1 MADESLSALNRR
13 FNQLKRWEES
23 ETNKASHLPKEKPR
37 KVKFQDGCVFLA
49 ACSSGDRDEVLQLLK
64 KGADINTSN
73 IDGLTAL
80 HQACIDDN
88 LDMVEFLVQ
97 HSADVDVC
105 DNEGWTPLHATAS
118 CGFTEIARYL
128 IKEGANVAAV
138 NNDGDLPIDICE
150 DEIMEHMLQDE
161 MSKLDID
168 ADAARQEEENQML
181 EDANKWLNN
190 KSVKEK
196 RHQKTGA
203 TALHVAAAKG
213 YMKVISVLLQAGVD
227 VNARDNDGWT
237 PLHAAAHWCQ
247 EEVCKALVD
256 HMCDMDI
263 KNNAGQTPTDVA
275 DSEIIKLLEELKAKQ
290 QSLKDKENEDT
301 NEIIPHRNQHGKR
314 SRSDSQSSVTRM
326 SVDQKQNVILKEV
339 GQERSTLEANLSGIK
354 SSSSSSGEGESSESD
369 TEKQNELN
377 KQSTEANQTRDRDK
391 PPITAVVEIQK
402 PEMGKIEESNENDT
416 VQVKKKDEDVINEVD
431 KKTDTPRIEEIGETK
446 ESLKEKENAEKEAK
460 EKQETEQTER
470 KPDEKSVRKDK
481 DFNRSNS
488 VPAKEKEPLSRTY
501 SAPNKPTEVPTI
513 VTPPTITESKNDTEP
528 DILSWR
534 TGLRKTGSTSM
545 VIENNKDEGD
555 KNLSRSLSSP
565 RIPVDRNSVENDKVQ
580 LRRTTDTQDHKPLDR
595 ISAYSRSINNPYRSS
610 YQSAYVPY
618 YRRQQEQ
625 NERREKEREAKIME
639 STTTTQPSTSTATS
653 VSATLS
659 SVTTATTTVSTHGVS
674 SIASCPT
681 FGTNS
686 MFRRSYQI
694 PSRDEEAETQRKAR
708 AKRARETRRST
719 QGVTLEDIQKAEE
732 VLHSS
737 DTKPSDTKSSEKT
750 NNALSESRTSNI
762 ESTSIEQ
769 PESVRRRFRPDVS
782 SRTSNIESTSIEQP
796 ESVRRCFRPDV
807 SSRNSNIELTSID
820 QPESVRRRFRPD
832 VSNRTSNI
840 ESTSIDQPESV
851 RRRFRPDVSSRTS
864 NIKLTSIE
872 QPESVRRRF
881 RPDDDTRSSFRRS
894 RDSKDSSIYSTDTTS
909 AYVPR
914 RERNALST
922 SIDNKSSLGS
932 SEIRRSASLR
942 SSRLH
947 AEDQDDT
954 DSKKDSKGDDKDEKK
969 EPSHVRARR
978 NRRERRSTGIVTY
991 DPSKD
996 DDEDEKKDTEEKD
1009 KNSYSGRYN
1018 STSDVGTS
1026 DRYSHRTDRPSS
1038 YIGSTSSLNLDYKKL
1053 DYYMQLYEDE
1063 KANTERLKKDLEAV
1077 KKELIESKAELD
1089 RLIKRNEVNRLA
1101 DTNDKREKRALE
1113 RKLSELEEE
1122 LKDIRQLFYLTAFQ
1136 ENGSIKGRQ
1145 SSIKGRKWCINSCDK

>member
-314 SRSDSQSSVTRM
+314 RHAEKYRDAEDVERSSVTRM

-769 PESVRRRFRPDVS
+769 PESVRRRFRPD
-782 SRTSNIESTSIEQP
+782 
-796 ESVRRCFRPDV
+796 
-807 SSRNSNIELTSID
+807 
-820 QPESVRRRFRPD
+820 
-832 VSNRTSNI
+832 
-840 ESTSIDQPESV
+840 
-851 RRRFRPDVSSRTS
+851 
-864 NIKLTSIE
+864 
-872 QPESVRRRF
+872 
-881 RPDDDTRSSFRRS
+881 DDTRSSFRRS

-1053 DYYMQLYEDE
+1053 YEDE

>member
-314 SRSDSQSSVTRM
+314 RSSVTRM

-446 ESLKEKENAEKEAK
+446 ESLK
-460 EKQETEQTER
+460 
-470 KPDEKSVRKDK
+470 
-481 DFNRSNS
+481 
-488 VPAKEKEPLSRTY
+488 
-501 SAPNKPTEVPTI
+501 VPTI

-769 PESVRRRFRPDVS
+769 PESVRRRFRPD
-782 SRTSNIESTSIEQP
+782 
-796 ESVRRCFRPDV
+796 
-807 SSRNSNIELTSID
+807 
-820 QPESVRRRFRPD
+820 
-832 VSNRTSNI
+832 
-840 ESTSIDQPESV
+840 
-851 RRRFRPDVSSRTS
+851 
-864 NIKLTSIE
+864 
-872 QPESVRRRF
+872 
-881 RPDDDTRSSFRRS
+881 DDTRSSFRRS

-1053 DYYMQLYEDE
+1053 YEDE

>member
-275 DSEIIKLLEELKAKQ
+275 DSDIIKLLEELKAKQ

-301 NEIIPHRNQHGKR
+301 SEIIPHRNQHGKR
-314 SRSDSQSSVTRM
+314 SRSDSQRSSVTRM

-339 GQERSTLEANLSGIK
+339 GLERSTLEANLSGIK

-402 PEMGKIEESNENDT
+402 PEMGKIEESNEHDT

-481 DFNRSNS
+481 EFNRSNS

-501 SAPNKPTEVPTI
+501 SAPNKPTE
-513 VTPPTITESKNDTEP
+513 
-528 DILSWR
+528 
-534 TGLRKTGSTSM
+534 
-545 VIENNKDEGD
+545 
-555 KNLSRSLSSP
+555 
-565 RIPVDRNSVENDKVQ
+565 DKVQ

-762 ESTSIEQ
+762 ES
-769 PESVRRRFRPDVS
+769 
-782 SRTSNIESTSIEQP
+782 
-796 ESVRRCFRPDV
+796 
-807 SSRNSNIELTSID
+807 
-820 QPESVRRRFRPD
+820 
-832 VSNRTSNI
+832 
-840 ESTSIDQPESV
+840 
-851 RRRFRPDVSSRTS
+851 
-864 NIKLTSIE
+864 TSIE

-1122 LKDIRQLFYLTAFQ
+1122 LKQMDKTKAENKKLKEENRALTRVI
-1136 ENGSIKGRQ
+1136 SKL
-1145 SSIKGRKWCINSCDK
+1145 SK

>member
-314 SRSDSQSSVTRM
+314 RHAEKYRDAEDVERSSVTRM

-446 ESLKEKENAEKEAK
+446 ESLK
-460 EKQETEQTER
+460 
-470 KPDEKSVRKDK
+470 
-481 DFNRSNS
+481 
-488 VPAKEKEPLSRTY
+488 
-501 SAPNKPTEVPTI
+501 VPTI

-769 PESVRRRFRPDVS
+769 PESVRRRFRPD
-782 SRTSNIESTSIEQP
+782 
-796 ESVRRCFRPDV
+796 
-807 SSRNSNIELTSID
+807 
-820 QPESVRRRFRPD
+820 
-832 VSNRTSNI
+832 
-840 ESTSIDQPESV
+840 
-851 RRRFRPDVSSRTS
+851 
-864 NIKLTSIE
+864 
-872 QPESVRRRF
+872 
-881 RPDDDTRSSFRRS
+881 DDTRSSFRRS

-1053 DYYMQLYEDE
+1053 YEDE

-1122 LKDIRQLFYLTAFQ
+1122 LKKMEVLKEDNRRLKE
-1136 ENGSIKGRQ
+1136 ENGALIRVISKL
-1145 SSIKGRKWCINSCDK
+1145 SK

>member
-314 SRSDSQSSVTRM
+314 RHAEKYRDAEDVERSSVTRM

-769 PESVRRRFRPDVS
+769 PESVRRRFRPD
-782 SRTSNIESTSIEQP
+782 
-796 ESVRRCFRPDV
+796 
-807 SSRNSNIELTSID
+807 
-820 QPESVRRRFRPD
+820 
-832 VSNRTSNI
+832 
-840 ESTSIDQPESV
+840 
-851 RRRFRPDVSSRTS
+851 
-864 NIKLTSIE
+864 
-872 QPESVRRRF
+872 
-881 RPDDDTRSSFRRS
+881 DDTRSSFRRS

-1053 DYYMQLYEDE
+1053 YEDE

-1122 LKDIRQLFYLTAFQ
+1122 LKKMEVLKEDNRRLKE
-1136 ENGSIKGRQ
+1136 ENGALIRVISKL
-1145 SSIKGRKWCINSCDK
+1145 SK

>member
-314 SRSDSQSSVTRM
+314 RHAEKYRDAEDVERSSVTRM

-595 ISAYSRSINNPYRSS
+595 
-610 YQSAYVPY
+610 
-618 YRRQQEQ
+618 
-625 NERREKEREAKIME
+625 
-639 STTTTQPSTSTATS
+639 
-653 VSATLS
+653 
-659 SVTTATTTVSTHGVS
+659 
-674 SIASCPT
+674 
-681 FGTNS
+681 
-686 MFRRSYQI
+686 SYQI

-762 ESTSIEQ
+762 ES
-769 PESVRRRFRPDVS
+769 
-782 SRTSNIESTSIEQP
+782 
-796 ESVRRCFRPDV
+796 
-807 SSRNSNIELTSID
+807 
-820 QPESVRRRFRPD
+820 
-832 VSNRTSNI
+832 
-840 ESTSIDQPESV
+840 
-851 RRRFRPDVSSRTS
+851 
-864 NIKLTSIE
+864 TSIE

-1053 DYYMQLYEDE
+1053 YEDE

-1122 LKDIRQLFYLTAFQ
+1122 LKQMDKTKAENKKLKEENRALTRVI
-1136 ENGSIKGRQ
+1136 SKL
-1145 SSIKGRKWCINSCDK
+1145 SK

>member
-314 SRSDSQSSVTRM
+314 SSVTRM

-446 ESLKEKENAEKEAK
+446 ESLK
-460 EKQETEQTER
+460 
-470 KPDEKSVRKDK
+470 
-481 DFNRSNS
+481 
-488 VPAKEKEPLSRTY
+488 
-501 SAPNKPTEVPTI
+501 VPTI

-762 ESTSIEQ
+762 ES
-769 PESVRRRFRPDVS
+769 
-782 SRTSNIESTSIEQP
+782 
-796 ESVRRCFRPDV
+796 
-807 SSRNSNIELTSID
+807 
-820 QPESVRRRFRPD
+820 
-832 VSNRTSNI
+832 
-840 ESTSIDQPESV
+840 
-851 RRRFRPDVSSRTS
+851 
-864 NIKLTSIE
+864 TSIE

>member
-1 MADESLSALNRR
+1 
-13 FNQLKRWEES
+13 
-23 ETNKASHLPKEKPR
+23 
-37 KVKFQDGCVFLA
+37 
-49 ACSSGDRDEVLQLLK
+49 
-64 KGADINTSN
+64 
-73 IDGLTAL
+73 
-80 HQACIDDN
+80 
-88 LDMVEFLVQ
+88 MVEFLVQ

-275 DSEIIKLLEELKAKQ
+275 DSDIIKLLEELKAKQ

-301 NEIIPHRNQHGKR
+301 SEIIPHRNQHGKR
-314 SRSDSQSSVTRM
+314 RSSVTRM

-339 GQERSTLEANLSGIK
+339 GLERSTLEANLSGIK

-402 PEMGKIEESNENDT
+402 PEMGKIEESNEHDT

-481 DFNRSNS
+481 EFNRSNS

-513 VTPPTITESKNDTEP
+513 VTPPTITESRNDTEP

-580 LRRTTDTQDHKPLDR
+580 LRRTTDTQDHKPLD
-595 ISAYSRSINNPYRSS
+595 
-610 YQSAYVPY
+610 
-618 YRRQQEQ
+618 RQQEQ

-762 ESTSIEQ
+762 ES
-769 PESVRRRFRPDVS
+769 
-782 SRTSNIESTSIEQP
+782 
-796 ESVRRCFRPDV
+796 
-807 SSRNSNIELTSID
+807 
-820 QPESVRRRFRPD
+820 
-832 VSNRTSNI
+832 
-840 ESTSIDQPESV
+840 
-851 RRRFRPDVSSRTS
+851 
-864 NIKLTSIE
+864 TSIE

-1053 DYYMQLYEDE
+1053 YEDE

-1122 LKDIRQLFYLTAFQ
+1122 LKQMDKTKAENKKLKEENRALTRVI
-1136 ENGSIKGRQ
+1136 SKL
-1145 SSIKGRKWCINSCDK
+1145 SK

>member
-314 SRSDSQSSVTRM
+314 RHAEKYRDAEDVERSSVTRM

-580 LRRTTDTQDHKPLDR
+580 LRRTTDTQDHKPLD
-595 ISAYSRSINNPYRSS
+595 
-610 YQSAYVPY
+610 
-618 YRRQQEQ
+618 
-625 NERREKEREAKIME
+625 
-639 STTTTQPSTSTATS
+639 
-653 VSATLS
+653 
-659 SVTTATTTVSTHGVS
+659 
-674 SIASCPT
+674 
-681 FGTNS
+681 
-686 MFRRSYQI
+686 RSYQI

>member
-314 SRSDSQSSVTRM
+314 RSSVTRM

-446 ESLKEKENAEKEAK
+446 ESLK
-460 EKQETEQTER
+460 
-470 KPDEKSVRKDK
+470 
-481 DFNRSNS
+481 
-488 VPAKEKEPLSRTY
+488 
-501 SAPNKPTEVPTI
+501 VPTI

-580 LRRTTDTQDHKPLDR
+580 LRRTTDTQDHKPLD
-595 ISAYSRSINNPYRSS
+595 
-610 YQSAYVPY
+610 
-618 YRRQQEQ
+618 RQQEQ

-762 ESTSIEQ
+762 ES
-769 PESVRRRFRPDVS
+769 
-782 SRTSNIESTSIEQP
+782 
-796 ESVRRCFRPDV
+796 
-807 SSRNSNIELTSID
+807 
-820 QPESVRRRFRPD
+820 
-832 VSNRTSNI
+832 
-840 ESTSIDQPESV
+840 
-851 RRRFRPDVSSRTS
+851 
-864 NIKLTSIE
+864 TSIE

>member
-275 DSEIIKLLEELKAKQ
+275 DSDIIKLLEELKAKQ

-301 NEIIPHRNQHGKR
+301 SEIIPHRNQHGKR
-314 SRSDSQSSVTRM
+314 SRSDSQRSSVTRM

-339 GQERSTLEANLSGIK
+339 GLERSTLEANLSGIK

-402 PEMGKIEESNENDT
+402 PEMGKIEESNEHDT

-446 ESLKEKENAEKEAK
+446 ESLK
-460 EKQETEQTER
+460 
-470 KPDEKSVRKDK
+470 
-481 DFNRSNS
+481 
-488 VPAKEKEPLSRTY
+488 
-501 SAPNKPTEVPTI
+501 VPTI
-513 VTPPTITESKNDTEP
+513 VTPPTITESRNDTEP

-769 PESVRRRFRPDVS
+769 PESVRRRFRPD
-782 SRTSNIESTSIEQP
+782 
-796 ESVRRCFRPDV
+796 
-807 SSRNSNIELTSID
+807 
-820 QPESVRRRFRPD
+820 
-832 VSNRTSNI
+832 
-840 ESTSIDQPESV
+840 
-851 RRRFRPDVSSRTS
+851 
-864 NIKLTSIE
+864 
-872 QPESVRRRF
+872 
-881 RPDDDTRSSFRRS
+881 DDTRSSFRRS

-1053 DYYMQLYEDE
+1053 YEDE

-1122 LKDIRQLFYLTAFQ
+1122 LKKMEVLKEDNRRLKE
-1136 ENGSIKGRQ
+1136 ENGALIRVISKL
-1145 SSIKGRKWCINSCDK
+1145 SK

>member
-314 SRSDSQSSVTRM
+314 RHAEKYRDAEDVERSSVTRM

-501 SAPNKPTEVPTI
+501 SAPNKPTE
-513 VTPPTITESKNDTEP
+513 
-528 DILSWR
+528 
-534 TGLRKTGSTSM
+534 
-545 VIENNKDEGD
+545 
-555 KNLSRSLSSP
+555 
-565 RIPVDRNSVENDKVQ
+565 DKVQ

>member
-150 DEIMEHMLQDE
+150 DEIMEQMLQEE

-256 HMCDMDI
+256 HMCDMEV
-263 KNNAGQTPTDVA
+263 KNNAGQTSIDVA
-275 DSEIIKLLEELKAKQ
+275 DSDIIKLLEELKAKQ

-314 SRSDSQSSVTRM
+314 RSDSQRSSVTRM
-326 SVDQKQNVILKEV
+326 SVDQKQNVILKNVE
-339 GQERSTLEANLSGIK
+339 QERTTLEANLSGIK
-354 SSSSSSGEGESSESD
+354 SSSSSASEGESSESD

-402 PEMGKIEESNENDT
+402 PEMGKIEESNENET
-416 VQVKKKDEDVINEVD
+416 VKEKKKDEDVINEAD
-431 KKTDTPRIEEIGETK
+431 KKIDTPRIEDISETK

-481 DFNRSNS
+481 EFSRSNS

-501 SAPNKPTEVPTI
+501 SAPNKSTTEVPTI
-513 VTPPTITESKNDTEP
+513 VTPTITESKNDTEPQP

-565 RIPVDRNSVENDKVQ
+565 RIPVERNSVENDKVQ

-639 STTTTQPSTSTATS
+639 STTTQPTNSTATS

-659 SVTTATTTVSTHGVS
+659 SVTTATTTVSTHGGSVM

-750 NNALSESRTSNI
+750 NNVLSESRTSNI

-769 PESVRRRFRPDVS
+769 PESVRRRFR
-782 SRTSNIESTSIEQP
+782 T
-796 ESVRRCFRPDV
+796 
-807 SSRNSNIELTSID
+807 
-820 QPESVRRRFRPD
+820 
-832 VSNRTSNI
+832 
-840 ESTSIDQPESV
+840 
-851 RRRFRPDVSSRTS
+851 
-864 NIKLTSIE
+864 
-872 QPESVRRRF
+872 
-881 RPDDDTRSSFRRS
+881 DDDTRSSFRRS

-1053 DYYMQLYEDE
+1053 DFYMQLYEDE
-1063 KANTERLKKDLEAV
+1063 KANTERLKKELEQV

-1089 RLIKRNEVNRLA
+1089 RLMKRNEANRLA

-1122 LKDIRQLFYLTAFQ
+1122 LKKMEVLKEDNRRLKE
-1136 ENGSIKGRQ
+1136 ENGALIRVISKL
-1145 SSIKGRKWCINSCDK
+1145 SK

>member
-314 SRSDSQSSVTRM
+314 RSSVTRM

-446 ESLKEKENAEKEAK
+446 ESLK
-460 EKQETEQTER
+460 
-470 KPDEKSVRKDK
+470 
-481 DFNRSNS
+481 
-488 VPAKEKEPLSRTY
+488 
-501 SAPNKPTEVPTI
+501 VPTI

-769 PESVRRRFRPDVS
+769 PESVRRRFRPD
-782 SRTSNIESTSIEQP
+782 
-796 ESVRRCFRPDV
+796 
-807 SSRNSNIELTSID
+807 
-820 QPESVRRRFRPD
+820 
-832 VSNRTSNI
+832 
-840 ESTSIDQPESV
+840 
-851 RRRFRPDVSSRTS
+851 
-864 NIKLTSIE
+864 
-872 QPESVRRRF
+872 
-881 RPDDDTRSSFRRS
+881 DDTRSSFRRS

-1053 DYYMQLYEDE
+1053 YEDE

-1122 LKDIRQLFYLTAFQ
+1122 LKKMEVLKEDNRRLKE
-1136 ENGSIKGRQ
+1136 ENGALIRVISKL
-1145 SSIKGRKWCINSCDK
+1145 SK

>member
-150 DEIMEHMLQDE
+150 DEIMEQMLQEE

-256 HMCDMDI
+256 HMCDMEV
-263 KNNAGQTPTDVA
+263 KNNAGQTSIDVA
-275 DSEIIKLLEELKAKQ
+275 DSDIIKLLEELKAKQ

-314 SRSDSQSSVTRM
+314 SRSDSQRSSVTRM
-326 SVDQKQNVILKEV
+326 SVDQKQNVILKNVE
-339 GQERSTLEANLSGIK
+339 QERTTLEANLSGIK
-354 SSSSSSGEGESSESD
+354 SSSSSASEGESSESD

-402 PEMGKIEESNENDT
+402 PEMGKIEESNENET
-416 VQVKKKDEDVINEVD
+416 VKEKKKDEDVINEAD
-431 KKTDTPRIEEIGETK
+431 KKIDTPRIEDISETK
-446 ESLKEKENAEKEAK
+446 ESLK
-460 EKQETEQTER
+460 
-470 KPDEKSVRKDK
+470 
-481 DFNRSNS
+481 
-488 VPAKEKEPLSRTY
+488 
-501 SAPNKPTEVPTI
+501 VPTI
-513 VTPPTITESKNDTEP
+513 VTPTITESKNDTEPQP

-565 RIPVDRNSVENDKVQ
+565 RIPVERNSVENDKVQ

-639 STTTTQPSTSTATS
+639 STTTQPTNSTATS

-659 SVTTATTTVSTHGVS
+659 SVTTATTTVSTHGGSVM

-750 NNALSESRTSNI
+750 NNVLSESRTSNI

-769 PESVRRRFRPDVS
+769 PESVRRRFR
-782 SRTSNIESTSIEQP
+782 T
-796 ESVRRCFRPDV
+796 
-807 SSRNSNIELTSID
+807 
-820 QPESVRRRFRPD
+820 
-832 VSNRTSNI
+832 
-840 ESTSIDQPESV
+840 
-851 RRRFRPDVSSRTS
+851 
-864 NIKLTSIE
+864 
-872 QPESVRRRF
+872 
-881 RPDDDTRSSFRRS
+881 DDDTRSSFRRS

-1053 DYYMQLYEDE
+1053 DFYMQLYEDE
-1063 KANTERLKKDLEAV
+1063 KANTERLKKELEQV

-1089 RLIKRNEVNRLA
+1089 RLMKRNEANRLA

-1122 LKDIRQLFYLTAFQ
+1122 LKKMEVLKEDNRRLKE
-1136 ENGSIKGRQ
+1136 ENGALIRVISKL
-1145 SSIKGRKWCINSCDK
+1145 SK

>member
-314 SRSDSQSSVTRM
+314 RHAEKYRDAEDVERSSVTRM

-446 ESLKEKENAEKEAK
+446 ESLK
-460 EKQETEQTER
+460 
-470 KPDEKSVRKDK
+470 
-481 DFNRSNS
+481 
-488 VPAKEKEPLSRTY
+488 
-501 SAPNKPTEVPTI
+501 VPTI

-769 PESVRRRFRPDVS
+769 PESVRRRFRPD
-782 SRTSNIESTSIEQP
+782 
-796 ESVRRCFRPDV
+796 
-807 SSRNSNIELTSID
+807 
-820 QPESVRRRFRPD
+820 
-832 VSNRTSNI
+832 
-840 ESTSIDQPESV
+840 
-851 RRRFRPDVSSRTS
+851 
-864 NIKLTSIE
+864 
-872 QPESVRRRF
+872 
-881 RPDDDTRSSFRRS
+881 DDTRSSFRRS

-1053 DYYMQLYEDE
+1053 YEDE

>member
-314 SRSDSQSSVTRM
+314 RSSVTRM

-446 ESLKEKENAEKEAK
+446 ESLK
-460 EKQETEQTER
+460 
-470 KPDEKSVRKDK
+470 
-481 DFNRSNS
+481 
-488 VPAKEKEPLSRTY
+488 
-501 SAPNKPTEVPTI
+501 VPTI

-769 PESVRRRFRPDVS
+769 PESVRRRFRPD
-782 SRTSNIESTSIEQP
+782 
-796 ESVRRCFRPDV
+796 
-807 SSRNSNIELTSID
+807 
-820 QPESVRRRFRPD
+820 
-832 VSNRTSNI
+832 
-840 ESTSIDQPESV
+840 
-851 RRRFRPDVSSRTS
+851 
-864 NIKLTSIE
+864 
-872 QPESVRRRF
+872 
-881 RPDDDTRSSFRRS
+881 DDTRSSFRRS

-1053 DYYMQLYEDE
+1053 YEDE

-1122 LKDIRQLFYLTAFQ
+1122 LKQMDKTKAENKKLKEENRALTRVI
-1136 ENGSIKGRQ
+1136 SKL
-1145 SSIKGRKWCINSCDK
+1145 SK

>member
-275 DSEIIKLLEELKAKQ
+275 DSDIIKLLEELKAKQ

-301 NEIIPHRNQHGKR
+301 SEIIPHRNQHGKR
-314 SRSDSQSSVTRM
+314 SRSDSQRSSVTRM

-339 GQERSTLEANLSGIK
+339 GLERSTLEANLSGIK

-402 PEMGKIEESNENDT
+402 PEMGKIEESNEHDT

-481 DFNRSNS
+481 EFNRSNS

-513 VTPPTITESKNDTEP
+513 VTPPTITESRNDTEP

-580 LRRTTDTQDHKPLDR
+580 LRRTTDTQDHKPLD
-595 ISAYSRSINNPYRSS
+595 
-610 YQSAYVPY
+610 
-618 YRRQQEQ
+618 RQQEQ

-762 ESTSIEQ
+762 ES
-769 PESVRRRFRPDVS
+769 
-782 SRTSNIESTSIEQP
+782 
-796 ESVRRCFRPDV
+796 
-807 SSRNSNIELTSID
+807 
-820 QPESVRRRFRPD
+820 
-832 VSNRTSNI
+832 
-840 ESTSIDQPESV
+840 
-851 RRRFRPDVSSRTS
+851 
-864 NIKLTSIE
+864 TSIE

-1053 DYYMQLYEDE
+1053 YEDE

-1122 LKDIRQLFYLTAFQ
+1122 LKQMDKTKAENKKLKEENRALTRVI
-1136 ENGSIKGRQ
+1136 SKL
-1145 SSIKGRKWCINSCDK
+1145 SK

>member
-314 SRSDSQSSVTRM
+314 RSSVTRM

-501 SAPNKPTEVPTI
+501 SAPNKPTE
-513 VTPPTITESKNDTEP
+513 
-528 DILSWR
+528 
-534 TGLRKTGSTSM
+534 
-545 VIENNKDEGD
+545 
-555 KNLSRSLSSP
+555 
-565 RIPVDRNSVENDKVQ
+565 DKVQ

-769 PESVRRRFRPDVS
+769 PESVRRRFRPD
-782 SRTSNIESTSIEQP
+782 
-796 ESVRRCFRPDV
+796 
-807 SSRNSNIELTSID
+807 
-820 QPESVRRRFRPD
+820 
-832 VSNRTSNI
+832 
-840 ESTSIDQPESV
+840 
-851 RRRFRPDVSSRTS
+851 
-864 NIKLTSIE
+864 
-872 QPESVRRRF
+872 
-881 RPDDDTRSSFRRS
+881 DDTRSSFRRS

-1053 DYYMQLYEDE
+1053 YEDE

>member
-314 SRSDSQSSVTRM
+314 RSSVTRM

-595 ISAYSRSINNPYRSS
+595 
-610 YQSAYVPY
+610 
-618 YRRQQEQ
+618 
-625 NERREKEREAKIME
+625 
-639 STTTTQPSTSTATS
+639 
-653 VSATLS
+653 
-659 SVTTATTTVSTHGVS
+659 
-674 SIASCPT
+674 
-681 FGTNS
+681 
-686 MFRRSYQI
+686 SYQI

-762 ESTSIEQ
+762 ES
-769 PESVRRRFRPDVS
+769 
-782 SRTSNIESTSIEQP
+782 
-796 ESVRRCFRPDV
+796 
-807 SSRNSNIELTSID
+807 
-820 QPESVRRRFRPD
+820 
-832 VSNRTSNI
+832 
-840 ESTSIDQPESV
+840 
-851 RRRFRPDVSSRTS
+851 
-864 NIKLTSIE
+864 TSIE

>member
-314 SRSDSQSSVTRM
+314 RSSVTRM

-446 ESLKEKENAEKEAK
+446 ESLK
-460 EKQETEQTER
+460 
-470 KPDEKSVRKDK
+470 
-481 DFNRSNS
+481 
-488 VPAKEKEPLSRTY
+488 
-501 SAPNKPTEVPTI
+501 VPTI

-580 LRRTTDTQDHKPLDR
+580 LRRTTDTQDHKPLD
-595 ISAYSRSINNPYRSS
+595 
-610 YQSAYVPY
+610 
-618 YRRQQEQ
+618 RQQEQ

-762 ESTSIEQ
+762 ES
-769 PESVRRRFRPDVS
+769 
-782 SRTSNIESTSIEQP
+782 
-796 ESVRRCFRPDV
+796 
-807 SSRNSNIELTSID
+807 
-820 QPESVRRRFRPD
+820 
-832 VSNRTSNI
+832 
-840 ESTSIDQPESV
+840 
-851 RRRFRPDVSSRTS
+851 
-864 NIKLTSIE
+864 TSIE

-1053 DYYMQLYEDE
+1053 YEDE

>member
-150 DEIMEHMLQDE
+150 DEIMEQMLQEE

-256 HMCDMDI
+256 HMCDMEV
-263 KNNAGQTPTDVA
+263 KNNAGQTSIDVA
-275 DSEIIKLLEELKAKQ
+275 DSDIIKLLEELKAKQ

-314 SRSDSQSSVTRM
+314 SRSDSQRSSVTRM
-326 SVDQKQNVILKEV
+326 SVDQKQNVILKNVE
-339 GQERSTLEANLSGIK
+339 QERTTLEANLSGIK
-354 SSSSSSGEGESSESD
+354 SSSSSASEGESSESD

-402 PEMGKIEESNENDT
+402 PEMGKIEESNENET
-416 VQVKKKDEDVINEVD
+416 VKEKKKDEDVINEAD
-431 KKTDTPRIEEIGETK
+431 KKIDTPRIEDISETK

-481 DFNRSNS
+481 EFSRSNS

-501 SAPNKPTEVPTI
+501 SAPNKSTTEVPTI
-513 VTPPTITESKNDTEP
+513 VTPTITESKNDTEPQP

-565 RIPVDRNSVENDKVQ
+565 RIPVERNSVENDKVQ
-580 LRRTTDTQDHKPLDR
+580 LRRTTDTQDHKPLD
-595 ISAYSRSINNPYRSS
+595 
-610 YQSAYVPY
+610 
-618 YRRQQEQ
+618 
-625 NERREKEREAKIME
+625 
-639 STTTTQPSTSTATS
+639 
-653 VSATLS
+653 
-659 SVTTATTTVSTHGVS
+659 
-674 SIASCPT
+674 
-681 FGTNS
+681 
-686 MFRRSYQI
+686 RSYQI

-750 NNALSESRTSNI
+750 NNVLSESRTSNI

-769 PESVRRRFRPDVS
+769 PESVRRRFR
-782 SRTSNIESTSIEQP
+782 T
-796 ESVRRCFRPDV
+796 
-807 SSRNSNIELTSID
+807 
-820 QPESVRRRFRPD
+820 
-832 VSNRTSNI
+832 
-840 ESTSIDQPESV
+840 
-851 RRRFRPDVSSRTS
+851 
-864 NIKLTSIE
+864 
-872 QPESVRRRF
+872 
-881 RPDDDTRSSFRRS
+881 DDDTRSSFRRS

-1053 DYYMQLYEDE
+1053 DFYMQLYEDE
-1063 KANTERLKKDLEAV
+1063 KANTERLKKELEQV

-1089 RLIKRNEVNRLA
+1089 RLMKRNEANRLA

-1122 LKDIRQLFYLTAFQ
+1122 LKKMEVLKEDNRRLKE
-1136 ENGSIKGRQ
+1136 ENGALIRVISKL
-1145 SSIKGRKWCINSCDK
+1145 SK

>member
-314 SRSDSQSSVTRM
+314 RHAEKYRDAEDVERSSVTRM

-595 ISAYSRSINNPYRSS
+595 
-610 YQSAYVPY
+610 
-618 YRRQQEQ
+618 
-625 NERREKEREAKIME
+625 
-639 STTTTQPSTSTATS
+639 
-653 VSATLS
+653 
-659 SVTTATTTVSTHGVS
+659 
-674 SIASCPT
+674 
-681 FGTNS
+681 
-686 MFRRSYQI
+686 SYQI

-762 ESTSIEQ
+762 ES
-769 PESVRRRFRPDVS
+769 
-782 SRTSNIESTSIEQP
+782 
-796 ESVRRCFRPDV
+796 
-807 SSRNSNIELTSID
+807 
-820 QPESVRRRFRPD
+820 
-832 VSNRTSNI
+832 
-840 ESTSIDQPESV
+840 
-851 RRRFRPDVSSRTS
+851 
-864 NIKLTSIE
+864 TSIE

-1122 LKDIRQLFYLTAFQ
+1122 LKKMEVLKEDNRRLKE
-1136 ENGSIKGRQ
+1136 ENGALIRVISKL
-1145 SSIKGRKWCINSCDK
+1145 SK

>member
-275 DSEIIKLLEELKAKQ
+275 DSDIIKLLEELKAKQ

-301 NEIIPHRNQHGKR
+301 SEIIPHRNQHGKR
-314 SRSDSQSSVTRM
+314 SRSDSQRSSVTRM

-339 GQERSTLEANLSGIK
+339 GLERSTLEANLSGIK

-402 PEMGKIEESNENDT
+402 PEMGKIEESNEHDT

-481 DFNRSNS
+481 EFNRSNS

-513 VTPPTITESKNDTEP
+513 VTPPTITESRNDTEP

-769 PESVRRRFRPDVS
+769 PESVRRRFRPD
-782 SRTSNIESTSIEQP
+782 
-796 ESVRRCFRPDV
+796 
-807 SSRNSNIELTSID
+807 
-820 QPESVRRRFRPD
+820 
-832 VSNRTSNI
+832 
-840 ESTSIDQPESV
+840 
-851 RRRFRPDVSSRTS
+851 
-864 NIKLTSIE
+864 
-872 QPESVRRRF
+872 
-881 RPDDDTRSSFRRS
+881 DDTRSSFRRS

-1053 DYYMQLYEDE
+1053 YEDE

-1122 LKDIRQLFYLTAFQ
+1122 LKKMEVLKEDNRRLKE
-1136 ENGSIKGRQ
+1136 ENGALIRVISKL
-1145 SSIKGRKWCINSCDK
+1145 SK

>member
-275 DSEIIKLLEELKAKQ
+275 DSDIIKLLEELKAKQ

-301 NEIIPHRNQHGKR
+301 SEIIPHRNQHGKR
-314 SRSDSQSSVTRM
+314 SRSDSQRSSVTRM

-339 GQERSTLEANLSGIK
+339 GLERSTLEANLSGIK

-402 PEMGKIEESNENDT
+402 PEMGKIEESNEHDT

-446 ESLKEKENAEKEAK
+446 ESLK
-460 EKQETEQTER
+460 
-470 KPDEKSVRKDK
+470 
-481 DFNRSNS
+481 
-488 VPAKEKEPLSRTY
+488 
-501 SAPNKPTEVPTI
+501 VPTI
-513 VTPPTITESKNDTEP
+513 VTPPTITESRNDTEP

-580 LRRTTDTQDHKPLDR
+580 LRRTTDTQDHKPLD
-595 ISAYSRSINNPYRSS
+595 
-610 YQSAYVPY
+610 
-618 YRRQQEQ
+618 RQQEQ

-762 ESTSIEQ
+762 ES
-769 PESVRRRFRPDVS
+769 
-782 SRTSNIESTSIEQP
+782 
-796 ESVRRCFRPDV
+796 
-807 SSRNSNIELTSID
+807 
-820 QPESVRRRFRPD
+820 
-832 VSNRTSNI
+832 
-840 ESTSIDQPESV
+840 
-851 RRRFRPDVSSRTS
+851 
-864 NIKLTSIE
+864 TSIE

-1053 DYYMQLYEDE
+1053 YEDE

-1122 LKDIRQLFYLTAFQ
+1122 LKKMEVLKEDNRRLKE
-1136 ENGSIKGRQ
+1136 ENGALIRVISKL
-1145 SSIKGRKWCINSCDK
+1145 SK

>member
-314 SRSDSQSSVTRM
+314 RSSVTRM

-446 ESLKEKENAEKEAK
+446 ESLK
-460 EKQETEQTER
+460 
-470 KPDEKSVRKDK
+470 
-481 DFNRSNS
+481 
-488 VPAKEKEPLSRTY
+488 
-501 SAPNKPTEVPTI
+501 VPTI

>member
-314 SRSDSQSSVTRM
+314 RHAEKYRDAEDVERSSVTRM

-595 ISAYSRSINNPYRSS
+595 
-610 YQSAYVPY
+610 
-618 YRRQQEQ
+618 
-625 NERREKEREAKIME
+625 
-639 STTTTQPSTSTATS
+639 
-653 VSATLS
+653 
-659 SVTTATTTVSTHGVS
+659 
-674 SIASCPT
+674 
-681 FGTNS
+681 
-686 MFRRSYQI
+686 SYQI

-762 ESTSIEQ
+762 ES
-769 PESVRRRFRPDVS
+769 
-782 SRTSNIESTSIEQP
+782 
-796 ESVRRCFRPDV
+796 
-807 SSRNSNIELTSID
+807 
-820 QPESVRRRFRPD
+820 
-832 VSNRTSNI
+832 
-840 ESTSIDQPESV
+840 
-851 RRRFRPDVSSRTS
+851 
-864 NIKLTSIE
+864 TSIE

>member
-314 SRSDSQSSVTRM
+314 RSSVTRM

-446 ESLKEKENAEKEAK
+446 ESLK
-460 EKQETEQTER
+460 
-470 KPDEKSVRKDK
+470 
-481 DFNRSNS
+481 
-488 VPAKEKEPLSRTY
+488 
-501 SAPNKPTEVPTI
+501 VPTI

-762 ESTSIEQ
+762 ES
-769 PESVRRRFRPDVS
+769 
-782 SRTSNIESTSIEQP
+782 
-796 ESVRRCFRPDV
+796 
-807 SSRNSNIELTSID
+807 
-820 QPESVRRRFRPD
+820 
-832 VSNRTSNI
+832 
-840 ESTSIDQPESV
+840 
-851 RRRFRPDVSSRTS
+851 
-864 NIKLTSIE
+864 TSIE